1 MGNWRKKKLE
11 SVVGVTEYPAG
22 GNLAALATIGKQKI
36 YVTTP
41 GYDDIGQVLS
51 AIGVG
56 YEPFVGTY
64 DCDLF
69 FLNCGTSDGVD
80 SSRLREFVHAGGCLY
95 ASDLT
100 SSIVTDAFPGAFT
113 FGGSGTSG
121 TVQAEVVDSELRDVI
136 GPRVDVHFD
145 MNSWSVLNACS
156 GDTLVRASNGTP
168 YSRLP
173 LMVEIDIGHG
183 TVFYTCFHNRA
194 QTSEKDSAL
203 LKLLVLKQIGASTRR
218 SLAQVSQS
226 LGINL
231 VALKKP

>member
-22 GNLAALATIGKQKI
+22 PNLAALATIGTQKI

-41 GYDDIGQVLS
+41 GFDDIGKVLS
-51 AIGVG
+51 AIGVD

-69 FLNCGTSDGVD
+69 FLNCGTSDTVD
-80 SSRLREFVHAGGCLY
+80 SSRLRAFVEAGGCFY

-100 SSIVTDAFPGAFT
+100 SSIVTEAFPGSFT

-121 TVQAEVVDSELRDVI
+121 TVKAEVVDPELRDVI

-145 MNSWSVLNACS
+145 MPSWSVLAACS
-156 GDTLVRASNGTP
+156 GDTLVRASRARRILE
-168 YSRLP
+168 SR
-173 LMVEIDIGHG
+173 
-183 TVFYTCFHNRA
+183 
-194 QTSEKDSAL
+194 
-203 LKLLVLKQIGASTRR
+203 
-218 SLAQVSQS
+218 
-226 LGINL
+226 
-231 VALKKP
+231 